1 MCLAT
6 KASGLWGM
14 LEQQKAVVQEP
25 RGTGEAFDAAM
36 ADFYAAI
43 DSSRGCL
50 FFAVC
55 RGKVPLFKYLTCLC
69 QVFNAAMADIYA
81 TVYSLCS
88 CLSMLSAM
96 ARCFLCFS
104 HVVLCHA
111 VLPRCLLPACFK
123 DDSVR
128 LQMLTCT
135 GMRLC
140 NLKSSVVLRCTGL

>member
-1 MCLAT
+1 MYLAT

-25 RGTGEAFDAAM
+25 RGTGEAFDSAM

-55 RGKVPLFKYLTCLC
+55 RGKVQLFKLFDMSLPS
-69 QVFNAAMADIYA
+69 NAAMADMHAAI
-81 TVYSLCS
+81 SLVRACS
-88 CLSMLSAM
+88 VLSDM

-104 HVVLCHA
+104 HVVLFHA
-111 VLPRCLLPACFK
+111 LLP
-123 DDSVR
+123 
-128 LQMLTCT
+128 
-135 GMRLC
+135 
-140 NLKSSVVLRCTGL
+140 